1 MRPQPPQVL
10 MGMAGVLMMQVAPE
24 LQTPF
29 AQQNIGSV
37 AGILAMLAQDFDRAA
52 ARLAEENEAMVA
64 LFRRASTAVPTRPLQ
79 SRIVQEIAANPNAD
93 IHVSKLQAEN
103 DRLRR
108 LLVEVHA
115 LVEPLPG
122 AEAAAINEEI
132 WDELRES
139 TRRRHIM
146 FG

>member
-10 MGMAGVLMMQVAPE
+10 LGMAGVLMMQLAPE

-37 AGILAMLAQDFDRAA
+37 AGILTMLAQEYDRAA
-52 ARLAEENEAMVA
+52 ARLAEENDAMVA
-64 LFRRASTAVPTRPLQ
+64 LFRRASRAIPTGPVR
-79 SRIVQEIAANPNAD
+79 SRMLQEIAANPNVD
-93 IHVSKLQAEN
+93 LHISRLQAEN

-108 LLVEVHA
+108 VLVEVHA
-115 LVEPLPG
+115 LVEALPG
-122 AEAAAINEEI
+122 EEAAGVNEEI